1 MLQNI
6 AWGCRRDV
14 EWVDRAACEVQG
26 MKKRL
31 REPVSG
37 LTHLAGVLLA
47 VAGLVVLLSTAAGAG
62 RTDQILA
69 FEIFGCSLNRAV
81 RRERALPSPTPLSVL
96 RGQASTG
103 GSHDD
108 IRP

>member
-1 MLQNI
+1 
-6 AWGCRRDV
+6 
-14 EWVDRAACEVQG
+14 

-31 REPVSG
+31 RKPVSG

-69 FEIFGCSLNRAV
+69 FGIFGCSLI
-81 RRERALPSPTPLSVL
+81 ALY
-96 RGQASTG
+96 GASTLYHLLPP
-103 GSHDD
+103 SL
-108 IRP
+108 RPPWPGFDRWIT